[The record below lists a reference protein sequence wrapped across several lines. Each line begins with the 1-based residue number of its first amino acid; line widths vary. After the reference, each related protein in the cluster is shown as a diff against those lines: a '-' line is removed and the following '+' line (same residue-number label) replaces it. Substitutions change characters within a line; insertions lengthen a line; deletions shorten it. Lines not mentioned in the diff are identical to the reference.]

1 MTGYLLLLPE
11 MLLLVA
17 VFWALFAEYLPG
29 KDRGAA
35 VVGLLAAGGAT
46 VLVALQPVGQG
57 VFGDLLVFDGASRF
71 IRIAIAALTALWML
85 WVAGRDEGRM
95 REAVAVGALVS
106 IGSMLMSGAQELI
119 TLLVTLELATMPAYV
134 LIGYRRDNRRSLEG
148 ALKYFLLSMTTSL
161 VMLYGFSL
169 LYGISGTTFI
179 AGLTSQGGLL
189 PLIASFF
196 VFVGLFA
203 KLSAAPFHYWAPDA
217 YEGADSWAVS
227 FVATIP
233 KMAALLVVIRFTVAL
248 AAGSSQMS
256 LLIAV
261 VAVASMVLG
270 NLAALGQ
277 RDVRR
282 IMAYSGVAQIGY
294 VLVGLVAISEA
305 SISAAL
311 FYIVAYSVATM
322 GILLAFGD
330 GEAALVRLA
339 GLGRRHPVPAVAATV
354 LLFSLIG
361 LPPLAGFM
369 GKFYLFTAAI
379 DLGQLALVIVAIV
392 TSIISAAYYLRIVK
406 AMFFDTETDTPEGV
420 SPASGSR
427 FAGLVVVLCT
437 VIALGLGIFSSTV
450 FDFLGLVV

>member
-11 MLLLVA
+11 LLLLVS

-35 VVGLLAAGGAT
+35 VVGMLAAAAAT
-46 VLVALQPVGQG
+46 VLVALQPVGEG

-119 TLLVTLELATMPAYV
+119 TLLVTLELSTMPAYV

-169 LYGISGTTFI
+169 LYGVAGTTFI
-179 AGLTSQGGLL
+179 SELTSKGGLL

-233 KMAALLVVIRFTVAL
+233 KMAALLVVVRFVVAL
-248 AAGSSQMS
+248 AAGSSEMS

-392 TSIISAAYYLRIVK
+392 TSIVSAAYYLRIVK
-406 AMFFDTETDTPEGV
+406 AMFFDAEIESPEGV
-420 SPASGSR
+420 SVVSGSR

-437 VIALGLGIFSSTV
+437 IIALGLGVFSSGV